1 MSKQIAETASQFSRQ
16 AGAYAASPSH
26 AQGADLA
33 AVAEFAAATA
43 RDICLDV
50 ATGPGH
56 TAFRIA
62 AQAGFVIGA
71 DLAPGMVAAARRLAA
86 ERDAANTAFLLA
98 DVHGLPFG
106 DGRFDLVT
114 CRIAPH
120 HFADI
125 AAAIR
130 EVARV
135 LKPGGRF
142 VVEDSLAPDEPDE
155 AAFLERLEKRRDPTH
170 VHSLT
175 REAWLAVL
183 DEAGLAVTRETLHGK
198 HHDFDLWIRRTGL
211 DEAEIAAIS
220 ADILAAP
227 EPLRRRLFD
236 IEDAHVS
243 VLHDRKLILRA
254 EKPAP

>member
-1 MSKQIAETASQFSRQ
+1 MTAQSPDTAEQFSRQ
-16 AGAYAASPSH
+16 AEAYANSPSH

-33 AVAEFAAATA
+33 VVAEFAAATVH
-43 RDICLDV
+43 DLCLDV

-62 AQAGFVIGA
+62 ADAGFAVGA
-71 DLAPGMVAAARRLAA
+71 DLAPGMVATARRLAR
-86 ERDAANTAFLLA
+86 ERGIANTAFLLA
-98 DVHGLPFG
+98 DVHGLPFA
-106 DGRFDLVT
+106 DGCFDLVT

-125 AAAIR
+125 GVAIR

-142 VVEDSLAPDEPDE
+142 VVEDSLAPDEAEE

-170 VHSLT
+170 VHSLA
-175 REAWLAVL
+175 RDEWLTVM
-183 DEAGLAVTRETLHGK
+183 ESAGLAVTRETVHGK
-198 HHDFDLWIRRTGL
+198 HHDFALWIRRTGL
-211 DEAEIAAIS
+211 DEAAIATISEEI
-220 ADILAAP
+220 LGAP

-236 IEDAHVS
+236 IEGAQVT
-243 VLHDRKLILRA
+243 VLHDRKLILRGDKA
-254 EKPAP
+254 TR